1 MPVRKTLRSCATLLL
16 ALALWLPA
24 VDAGA
29 HRTNLF
35 AYVEAGQVYTESHF
49 SDGQPVPHAQIV
61 VTDAA
66 GREIFAGET
75 DAAGLFRF
83 PLPQTQSLM
92 ILLNAPLGHRA
103 RYMLPLGEE
112 ER

>member
-1 MPVRKTLRSCATLLL
+1 MRVRKTIKSCAGLLL
-16 ALALWLPA
+16 AFLLWLPA
-24 VDAGA
+24 MEAGA

-35 AYVEAGQVYTESHF
+35 AYVDRGQVYTESYF

-61 VTDAA
+61 VTDAG
-66 GREIFAGET
+66 GRELLAGET

-83 PLPQTQSLM
+83 PLPQAQSLM
-92 ILLNAPLGHRA
+92 ILLKAPMGHRA
-103 RYMLPLGEE
+103 SYTLPLGEE